1 MCIITVLWIK
11 GVYLSKEK
19 QVFQSPAHLLVKPG
33 GAANLSLT
41 HQIPSYDMILWY
53 QRSAGDNSLKLIGYI
68 YFTSKNI
75 EMPFESR
82 FSVSGDGEK
91 TAFLHLTNLTHPED
105 SGEYFGAASQ
115 VSAVTFQQSPPQMVK
130 ENTRVRINC
139 SHDDANLPLML
150 WYQQRRDSQSMTL
163 IGYGYGQSAQS
174 YENQF
179 KEEFELTREDTTTGA
194 LTVHSASPS
203 HSAVYFCAASTQ

>member
-1 MCIITVLWIK
+1 M
-11 GVYLSKEK
+11 
-19 QVFQSPAHLLVKPG
+19 
-33 GAANLSLT
+33 
-41 HQIPSYDMILWY
+41 
-53 QRSAGDNSLKLIGYI
+53 
-68 YFTSKNI
+68 
-75 EMPFESR
+75 
-82 FSVSGDGEK
+82 
-91 TAFLHLTNLTHPED
+91 
-105 SGEYFGAASQ
+105 
-115 VSAVTFQQSPPQMVK
+115 K

-139 SHDDANLPLML
+139 SHDDTNLPLML